1 MAKSKKAQS
10 EPPKVP
16 KLPTLSPKKDLVV
29 TEVEPRQIYLIHDF
43 FTAKECNSLI
53 QHFETHLPLQ
63 QVSTTPRPGEAFRS
77 NDRQSFEDPIFA
89 QRLWQL
95 GLDKVCRLTEGI
107 QGLALPRQPVGLNSN
122 LRIYRYRPGQMF
134 QAHYD
139 ESVKDAASGLWT
151 EWTLLIYLNEEMEG
165 GETVFYKS
173 VSKRRLGDP
182 IVVQPQQGM
191 ALLHAH
197 DKNCMLHEGK
207 EVKKGVKWVLRSDV
221 LVG

>member
-1 MAKSKKAQS
+1 MAKPKKSQPG
-10 EPPKVP
+10 PPKFP
-16 KLPTLSPKKDLVV
+16 ALIPKKDLRV

-77 NDRQSFEDPIFA
+77 NDRQSFQDATLA
-89 QRLWQL
+89 QKIWQM
-95 GLDKVCRLTEGI
+95 GLDKVCQMTAGI
-107 QGLALPRQPVGLNSN
+107 KDLALPREPLGLNSN

-182 IVVQPQQGM
+182 IVIQPQQGM

-221 LVG
+221 FVG